1 MILASPPSRET
12 YRFVLRETRHN
23 PEVAQT
29 FVAYDEAADSRCIRH
44 PDGVVACTLFL
55 FSEHSRDRATKLGWD
70 DVTEPWLRGDA
81 GAAPRATYG
90 EEAPPEPAPTSSEA
104 ATGAPVVREHA
115 GPSLS
120 PRRRAG

>member
-1 MILASPPSRET
+1 MILASPPPRET

-29 FVAYDEAADSRCIRH
+29 FASYDEAADSRCIRH

-55 FSEHSRDRATKLGWD
+55 FSEHARDRATKLGWD
-70 DVTEPWLRGDA
+70 DVSERWLRALD
-81 GAAPRATYG
+81 GAAPRAASG
-90 EEAPPEPAPTSSEA
+90 EEAPPAPASTSPEA
-104 ATGAPVVREHA
+104 ATGTPEARTHA